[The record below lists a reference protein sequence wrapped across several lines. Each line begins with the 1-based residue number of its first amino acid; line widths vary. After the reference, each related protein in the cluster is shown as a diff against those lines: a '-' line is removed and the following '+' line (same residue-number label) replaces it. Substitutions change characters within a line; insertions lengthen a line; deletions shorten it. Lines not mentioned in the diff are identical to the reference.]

1 MPKVLV
7 DGVGPVS
14 LGKADFVASG
24 GQGNVYARGDVAYK
38 IYHDQRWAAPEQKVR
53 ELGAIQD
60 PRILK
65 PERLLRDTD
74 GRLVGYT
81 TRFVRGGVPLCQA
94 FTRAFRERVGLTHA
108 GMANLVLRLRSA
120 VEAVHTANVVIV
132 DLNELNVLLTPK
144 LDDLFLIDVDSFQ
157 TASFPA
163 TALMD
168 SVRDRHATRWWT
180 GTDWFAF
187 AVLTFQM
194 FVGLHPYRGTHPT
207 VKGLDERMRA
217 NLSALRRDVRLPPA
231 AYPLSVIPATW
242 QPWYSDTLDRGHR
255 GPPPVTLA
263 VPTAATRPLVA
274 EPKVLKLTH
283 IALPP
288 KIGRLVAYAE
298 GYGVEMW
305 IGEQESQGRTVSA
318 WGNGM
323 LRATASAVPPEHAQ
337 AVGISPAGQTVAVG
351 LDAGLLALTGRTL
364 GGTPPTLHV
373 RAVAGT
379 ATGAVYALTRDQIVA
394 LRLHDIG
401 GRLHVTAEPVAT
413 VLEHATRLYEQVAV
427 QDLLGACYATLLGE
441 GPGAP
446 QVRLLALDGARVVG
460 AKYDRKTL
468 VVVAM
473 LRGQGVYSRLTFTFG
488 DTWDPALS
496 VDQDVDAAEPN
507 FAVLDSGVVV
517 SLEDGKLVLRRPGHP
532 GRRVVEDP
540 AISGSWRLFRFR
552 GGLGALD
559 GDDAFALALS

>member
-14 LGKADFVASG
+14 LGKADFVGSG
-24 GQGNVYARGDVAYK
+24 GQGHVYARGEVAYK
-38 IYHDQRWAAPEQKVR
+38 VYHDPRWVTPEQKVR
-53 ELGAIQD
+53 ELGAIRD

-74 GRLVGYT
+74 GHVVGYT
-81 TRFVRGGVPLCQA
+81 MRFIRGGIPLCQA
-94 FTRAFRERVGLTHA
+94 FTRAFREREGLTHV

-120 VEAVHTANVVIV
+120 VEGVHDAKVVIV

-144 LDDLFLIDVDSFQ
+144 LDDLYLLDVDSFQ

-163 TALMD
+163 TVLMD

-207 VKGLDERMRA
+207 VKGLDERMHA
-217 NLSALRRDVRLPPA
+217 NLSALRRDVKLPPA
-231 AYPLSVIPATW
+231 AYPLSVIPVTW
-242 QPWYSDTLDRGHR
+242 QTWYSDVLDRGHR
-255 GPPPVTLA
+255 GPPPVTFA
-263 VPTAATRPLVA
+263 IPVAQVQTRAP
-274 EPKVLKLTH
+274 EPQVLKLTR

-288 KIGRLVAYAE
+288 KIGRLVGYAE

-305 IGEQESQGRTVSA
+305 IGEQERQGRTVSA
-318 WGNGM
+318 WGDGL
-323 LRATASAVPPEHAQ
+323 LRATAAAVPPERAQ

-351 LDAGLLALTGRTL
+351 LSAGCLALTGRTL
-364 GGTPPTLHV
+364 GGTPPALHA
-373 RAVAGT
+373 RAIAGT
-379 ATGAVYALTRDQIVA
+379 AAGAVYALARDQIVA

-401 GRLHVTAEPVAT
+401 GKLHVTLEPVAT
-413 VLEHATRLYEQVAV
+413 VLEHATRLYDGVAL

-441 GPGAP
+441 GAGAP
-446 QVRLLALDGARVVG
+446 QVRLPSLDGARVVG

-468 VVVAM
+468 VVVAA
-473 LRGQGVYSRLTFTFG
+473 LRGEGVYSRLTFTFA
-488 DTWDPALS
+488 DDWSSIVS
-496 VDQDVDAAEPN
+496 VDHDVDAAEPS

-517 SLEDGKLVLRRPGHP
+517 SLQDGKLVLRRPGHP
-532 GRRVVEDP
+532 GRRVVEDQ

-559 GDDAFALALS
+559 GDEAFALALS